1 MLLQILLY
9 LTLFPLPKTGPEKY
23 FQKKMKKCL
32 TYGCTHVI
40 VKPSQAR
47 QPPGKEADMAGDQ
60 PCKKRWEAD
69 NVIVAR
75 VKINRNQDPDIY
87 KYLSEATNQAKATR
101 DLLRAGI
108 ATLNQKQ

>member
-1 MLLQILLY
+1 M
-9 LTLFPLPKTGPEKY
+9 
-23 FQKKMKKCL
+23 
-32 TYGCTHVI
+32 
-40 VKPSQAR
+40 S
-47 QPPGKEADMAGDQ
+47 GDQ
-60 PCKKRWEAD
+60 PCKKRWESE